1 MPSSPPDAPSAP
13 DAKPDAKPPEPPA
26 SVTHFGL
33 CLVTLAVAIGTG
45 LWLKLRSP
53 QLALPDTVLVLC
65 ASVAV
70 PMIVLDVLIQR
81 VYRRESTGLAW
92 DRPWQPSIERTII
105 KVLGLLV
112 TLAPFAAAYWCFSYY
127 HEALF
132 DPFYGLVQRF
142 GPWLAVLV
150 PVYVFFVD
158 ARMRDPRDAYWQL
171 GRLAMGRT
179 SDLVPKEIANHYR
192 SWLVKA
198 FFFPFM
204 FAWLGN
210 STRSLMA
217 ADLSAIH
224 WGNMPFDVGR
234 DFLYWIDLLF
244 CTVGYALSVRP
255 LDTHIR
261 SAEPTFLGW
270 GVALFCYPPFFDK
283 LFDRQYVPYEASFFG
298 KILAGH
304 PSLTAMCATCI
315 LTLVAIY
322 SLATV
327 AFGLRFSNLTHR
339 GILTN
344 GPYRW
349 TKHPAYVTKNLSWW
363 LTALPFVAF
372 DGNAWGA
379 VKRCLMLLVV
389 NFIYFMRAKTE
400 ERHLSRD
407 PTYVAYALWMNE
419 NGWLRFLNR
428 IPGMR
433 YVPPPEA
440 RVDNPPDPKETAAE
454 AQAHAE

>member
-1 MPSSPPDAPSAP
+1 MPSSTA
-13 DAKPDAKPPEPPA
+13 DAKPDATPPPLQPPTSA
-26 SVTHFGL
+26 TNFGL
-33 CLVTLAVAIGTG
+33 CCVTLAVAIGACA
-45 LWLKLRSP
+45 WLKLHP
-53 QLALPDTVLVLC
+53 MDPADAVLVLC
-65 ASVAV
+65 ASVAI
-70 PMIVLDVLIQR
+70 PMALLDVLVLR
-81 VYRRESTGLAW
+81 VHRRESTGLDW
-92 DRPWQPSIERTII
+92 DRPWQPNIERVIVKI
-105 KVLGLLV
+105 LGLLV
-112 TLAPFAAAYWCFSYY
+112 TLAPFAAAYWCFAYY
-127 HEALF
+127 REGTF
-132 DPFYGLVQRF
+132 EPFYGLLERF

-150 PVYVFFVD
+150 PVYIFFVD
-158 ARMRDPRDAYWQL
+158 AKMREPRDAYWQL
-171 GRLAMGRT
+171 GRFAMGRT
-179 SDLVPKEIANHYR
+179 ADLVPSEIANHYR

-210 STRSLMA
+210 SARSVLA
-217 ADLSAIH
+217 VDLSTIH
-224 WGNMPFDVGR
+224 WGNMPFDHGR
-234 DFLYWIDLLF
+234 DFVFFIDLLF
-244 CTVGYALSVRP
+244 CTVGYAVSLRP

-270 GVALFCYPPFFDK
+270 AVALWCYPPFFDK
-283 LFDRQYVPYEASFFG
+283 LFDRQYVPYEASHFG

-304 PSLTAMCATCI
+304 PSLMAMCATGI
-315 LTLVAIY
+315 LTLLSVY

-327 AFGLRFSNLTHR
+327 AFGLRFSNLTNR

-363 LTALPFVAF
+363 LTALPFVVV
-372 DGNAWGA
+372 DGHPWYA

-407 PTYVAYALWMNE
+407 PTYVAYGLWMND

-433 YVPPPEA
+433 YVPPPGA
-440 RVDNPPDPKETAAE
+440 AVYTADAPADAPPAE

>member
-1 MPSSPPDAPSAP
+1 MPSSTP
-13 DAKPDAKPPEPPA
+13 DAKPDATTSPPPPPA

-33 CLVTLAVAIGTG
+33 CLVTLACAIGTG
-45 LWLKLRSP
+45 FWLHSR
-53 QLALPDTVLVLC
+53 QLPLDDAVLVLC

-70 PMIVLDVLIQR
+70 PMILLDLIVLR
-81 VYRRESTGLAW
+81 VHRRESTGLDW

-105 KVLGLLV
+105 KLLGLGV
-112 TLAPFAAAYWCFSYY
+112 TLAPFAFGYWCFNYY
-127 HEALF
+127 RDTLF
-132 DPFYGLVQRF
+132 DPAWDLFKRF

-150 PVYVFFVD
+150 PVYFFLVD
-158 ARMRDPRDAYWQL
+158 SRLRQPRDTYWQL

-179 SDLVPKEIANHYR
+179 ADLVPKEVINHYR
-192 SWLVKA
+192 GWLVKA

-204 FAWLGN
+204 FAWLRN
-210 STRSLMA
+210 STRTLMG

-224 WGNMPFDVGR
+224 WGNMPFDLGR
-234 DFLYWIDLLF
+234 DFLYFIDLLF
-244 CTVGYALSVRP
+244 CVVGYALSLRP
-255 LDTHIR
+255 IDTHIR
-261 SAEPTFLGW
+261 TAEPTFLGW
-270 GVALFCYPPFFDK
+270 GVALWCYPPFFDR
-283 LFDRQYVPYEASFFG
+283 LFDHQYVPYEASHFG
-298 KILAGH
+298 KILVGH
-304 PSLTAMCATCI
+304 PSLMAMCATAI

-322 SLATV
+322 AAATV
-327 AFGLRFSNLTHR
+327 TFGLRFSNLTHR

-363 LTALPFVAF
+363 LTALPFVVV
-372 DGNAWGA
+372 DGHPWMA

-407 PTYVAYALWMNE
+407 PTYVAYGLWMNE
-419 NGWLRFLNR
+419 NGWLKFLNR

-440 RVDNPPDPKETAAE
+440 ALPAPPADATPADEAE
-454 AQAHAE
+454 AEAHAE